1 MVKKVYLG
9 TYLLFRLYILQCQSC
24 IAFYKYLQEKMRG
37 FFFSITRHKLYFYI
51 LSYLFTENAKSK
63 KIVAFPASLQKCTF
77 SNLPLLFSLPN
88 GTETNGG
95 MQLTSLQLTFS
106 SEII

>member
-24 IAFYKYLQEKMRG
+24 IAFYKYVQKNEG
-37 FFFSITRHKLYFYI
+37 IFFPVTSCISTFWAICLP
-51 LSYLFTENAKSK
+51 
-63 KIVAFPASLQKCTF
+63 KIVAFPARPQKCTF

-106 SEII
+106 SEIIW